1 MWYSAVLELWLYLE
15 AEATGSVL
23 PEGCA
28 SATGGRLFESASGKA
43 VREVRGSAYVTVTS
57 R

>member
-1 MWYSAVLELWLYLE
+1 MCTPLCLSLWLYLE

-23 PEGCA
+23 PGGCA

-43 VREVRGSAYVTVTS
+43 VREVRGECVCDGD
-57 R
+57 